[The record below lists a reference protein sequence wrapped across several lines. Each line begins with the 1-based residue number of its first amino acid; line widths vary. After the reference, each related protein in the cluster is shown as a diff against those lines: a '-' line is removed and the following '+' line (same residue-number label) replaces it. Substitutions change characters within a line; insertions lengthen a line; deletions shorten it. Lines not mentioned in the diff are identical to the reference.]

1 MDRLRISHAHFAL
14 GRVYVH
20 VHLVRIH
27 LEKQAVAGLA
37 RPVKNVLV
45 SHPNA
50 MRQNLISNKSAVDI
64 EILTIRAASRGSRK
78 THPAVKTQRRRL
90 NIQCSVSVSKIS
102 RHQARQTFFNG
113 RGRKI
118 DNRFSVCDKQKGNFR
133 ISQRNTFNHRL
144 AMSSFRAFAL
154 QKLAACRS
162 LVKEVRHFNACALI
176 SGGSGYLSVGNAERI
191 FTGNSGNHFHVGD
204 ARDRGKSFAAEPKR
218 AHTFQFIQVGNLA
231 RCMALY
237 SQSKLIFGN
246 TAAVI

>member
-78 THPAVKTQRRRL
+78 THPAVKTQRWRL

-154 QKLAACRS
+154 QNLR
-162 LVKEVRHFNACALI
+162 
-176 SGGSGYLSVGNAERI
+176 
-191 FTGNSGNHFHVGD
+191 
-204 ARDRGKSFAAEPKR
+204 R
-218 AHTFQFIQVGNLA
+218 AGVL
-231 RCMALY
+231 
-237 SQSKLIFGN
+237 
-246 TAAVI
+246 